1 MASRRNGY
9 GIFGGL
15 FDPPHLGH
23 LIIAQSVRD
32 EFGLEKIVFV
42 PARRPPHKET
52 STPFRHRYRMTE
64 AAIDGNPA
72 FGISPVEQ
80 KIRGTTY
87 TVEVLREIRRSIKQD
102 LYLIIGADQWEEID
116 TWKDPAAIFRMARVI
131 VVPRPGHRISKRKP
145 YYRDLLVSASPKI
158 DISST
163 LIRRLATA
171 GRTVRYLTP
180 DPVIKYIRE
189 HKLVRLWKKK

>member
-1 MASRRNGY
+1 MVSRRNGY

-23 LIIAQSVRD
+23 LIIAQAVRE

-42 PARRPPHKET
+42 PASQPPHK
-52 STPFRHRYRMTE
+52 SSYTPFRHRYRMTE
-64 AAIDGNPA
+64 AAIGRNPA
-72 FGISPVEQ
+72 FGISAVER

-87 TVEVLREIRRSIKQD
+87 TVDILRKIRRSIKKD
-102 LYLIIGADQWEEID
+102 LYLVIGADQWEEFN
-116 TWKDPAAIFRMARVI
+116 TWKDPAGIFRAARLI
-131 VVPRPGHRISKRKP
+131 VVPRPGHRIPKHKP
-145 YYRDLLVSASPKI
+145 YYRDLLISAAPEI

-171 GRTVRYLTP
+171 GRSIRYLTP
-180 DPVIKYIRE
+180 DPVIRYIRKQ
-189 HKLVRLWKKK
+189 KLVQLWKKK